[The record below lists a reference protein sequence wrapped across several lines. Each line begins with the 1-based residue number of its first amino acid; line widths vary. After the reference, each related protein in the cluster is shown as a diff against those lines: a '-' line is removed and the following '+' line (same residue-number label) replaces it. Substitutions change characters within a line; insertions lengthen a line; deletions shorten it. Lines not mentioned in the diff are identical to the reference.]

1 MRKYAKAIAA
11 AAAAGAGALVTA
23 LADDAVSNGEW
34 VTVGLAV
41 LAALGVTYGVPNR
54 QPR

>member
-1 MRKYAKAIAA
+1 MGRYAKAIAA
-11 AAAAGAGALVTA
+11 AVAAGAGALVTA
-23 LADDAVSNGEW
+23 LADDAVSSGEW

-54 QPR
+54 SAR